1 MRKSSLTTASLVVKR
16 LSMRLN
22 APVSLPFRKDAEVS
36 NILPAAGR
44 CATSQKMQRFFE
56 EYKCSAFL
64 REYMLAEGMAAGA
77 ILVPRMKQYE
87 HVQKHR
93 DGCKICD
100 WTYSQ
105 LDFFENRCPQSE
117 AISGVRC
124 EVCSLDLVH
133 QPNRSHLLLVHL
145 VVHLLSFC
153 VFVLLD
159 RASQSLR
166 A

>member
-1 MRKSSLTTASLVVKR
+1 MPRFRCRSGSTRRSQIFYQLQVAVPLRK
-16 LSMRLN
+16 
-22 APVSLPFRKDAEVS
+22 
-36 NILPAAGR
+36 
-44 CATSQKMQRFFE
+44 
-56 EYKCSAFL
+56 KCSAFL
-64 REYMLAEGMAAGA
+64 REYMLAEGMAAGP
-77 ILVPRMKQYE
+77 ILVPRMAQYE
-87 HVQKHR
+87 HVQKHM
-93 DGCKICD
+93 DGCKICN

-133 QPNRSHLLLVHL
+133 QPTRSHLLLVHL
-145 VVHLLSFC
+145 LVHLLSFC